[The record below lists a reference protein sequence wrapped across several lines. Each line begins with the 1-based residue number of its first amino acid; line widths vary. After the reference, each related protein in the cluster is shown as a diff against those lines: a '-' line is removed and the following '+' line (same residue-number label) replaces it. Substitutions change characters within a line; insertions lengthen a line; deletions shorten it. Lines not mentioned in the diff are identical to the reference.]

1 MIRVNI
7 AELKGDLSRLLA
19 RVEKGESLEVSK
31 RNVPFAR
38 IVPLAHPI
46 PNRTVLGR
54 GRGSVRILGDLTEPM
69 IPDQDWNMH
78 GDG

>member
-7 AELKGDLSRLLA
+7 AELKNDLSRLLA
-19 RVEKGESLEVSK
+19 RVEKGESLEISK

-38 IVPLAHPI
+38 IVPLAQPV

-54 GRGSVRILGDLTEPM
+54 DRGSVQVFGDLTEPM
-69 IPDQDWNMH
+69 IPGEDWEMH
-78 GDG
+78 GEG